1 MIRNKKLEKL
11 FFVNYIDFIKK
22 RKFVEMSFL
31 YFCSILFL
39 VGVFKGCVDY
49 IIIILFVIFYLW
61 LVYYFYGYLVR
72 NIIGKIKFKIRIIF
86 IIKIGL

>member
-22 RKFVEMSFL
+22 KKFVEMLFL